1 MLPPQISQSPPSP
14 RRVRGAADSSRRE
27 FDFGKAAGRG
37 CLNSFYDTLDVKTMS
52 RPLLL
57 TRHHD
62 CDLATGKILLVAHVL
77 VRGQ

>member
-1 MLPPQISQSPPSP
+1 MLSPQLAPNPSSP
-14 RRVRGAADSSRRE
+14 RQVPSAVDLSRRD

-37 CLNSFYDTLDVKTMS
+37 CLNSFYDTLDVETKS

-57 TRHHD
+57 TQDHD
-62 CDLATGKILLVAHVL
+62 CDLAAGKILLVAYVL